1 MRRMRG
7 AKRFTKYTEVELKGR
22 CSRPQQIALGQL
34 GWVIK
39 FFRLHLTREPLYILL
54 AKKRFKVF
62 SRIARE
68 HVARGTKLSK
78 YNFAAIKV
86 TTLRTKVL

>member
-1 MRRMRG
+1 MKRVQKLRRMRE

-39 FFRLHLTREPLYILL
+39 FFSLHLTLYTLL

-62 SRIARE
+62 SRIPRE
-68 HVARGTKLSK
+68 HVARGTKLSEYK
-78 YNFAAIKV
+78 FAAK
-86 TTLRTKVL
+86 L